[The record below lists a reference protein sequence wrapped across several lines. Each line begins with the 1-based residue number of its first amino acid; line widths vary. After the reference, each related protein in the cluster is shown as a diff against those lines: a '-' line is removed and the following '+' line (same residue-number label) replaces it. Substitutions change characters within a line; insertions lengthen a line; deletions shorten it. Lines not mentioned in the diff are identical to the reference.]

1 MPARKVPPIVRTA
14 KNMPAIR
21 CPYPLSTRA
30 QYTTMTYPLPNLNA
44 TTHDL
49 HAILLRIKV
58 LNRPWLHQGKGLT
71 WTVDEEPASRI
82 QVGTLVIL
90 YTEAE
95 ESGIGRVSSVT
106 DLRQHWVTFTLA
118 GAEDPTHLRVPVVW
132 AKLEDLAAYTFT
144 NYFHALP
151 PYPEAP
157 AAARSRAYAS
167 ADRVQPVTPRAMPEQ
182 PEGAEVRIL
191 RITMGSRHGRD

>member
-1 MPARKVPPIVRTA
+1 M
-14 KNMPAIR
+14 
-21 CPYPLSTRA
+21 
-30 QYTTMTYPLPNLNA
+30 TTTYPLPNLNA
-44 TTHDL
+44 TTHAP
-49 HAILLRIKV
+49 HAKLLRIKV
-58 LNRPWLHQGKGLT
+58 LTRPRLHRGKGLT

-90 YTEAE
+90 YTETE

-118 GAEDPTHLRVPVVW
+118 GAENPTHLRVPAVW
-132 AKLEDLAAYTFT
+132 SKLEDLAAYTFT

-157 AAARSRAYAS
+157 AAARSRAYTS
-167 ADRVQPVTPRAMPEQ
+167 ADRVPPVTPRALPEQ
-182 PEGAEVRIL
+182 PEGAEVRIFC
-191 RITMGSRHGRD
+191 ITMGSRHGRD